1 MALALIYGSVDA
13 IRFWGFQRL
22 SFLFDSFLLP
32 SLQWANVWVEASI
45 AGPPPPL
52 SWWDEGARATL
63 KLWVFGMPCQPL
75 PRAHVLRSPSPIGSL
90 RLADRIQHINFLPT
104 PGRRLSVLHVPAHC
118 PRPTPAPTSLSTKPH
133 GRRRPTRRTMCTA
146 ILVSQGS
153 PSTIDY

>member
-13 IRFWGFQRL
+13 ISFWGFQRL

-63 KLWVFGMPCQPL
+63 KLWVFRMPCQPL
-75 PRAHVLRSPSPIGSL
+75 ARAHVLRSPSPIGSL

-104 PGRRLSVLHVPAHC
+104 LVGGSLCFMSQHIAPDQRPHLPVS
-118 PRPTPAPTSLSTKPH
+118 PRSH
-133 GRRRPTRRTMCTA
+133 TA
-146 ILVSQGS
+146 AGGQREGPCALQS
-153 PSTIDY
+153 